1 MRLCHLC
8 DICHHLKSINRIFT
22 SCCLSGK
29 HDRIGSV
36 VDRIGNISYLC
47 TCRTRITD
55 HGIKHLCC
63 CDNRCIMFVTLTDD
77 FLLDVRYLACRNFHT
92 EISSGNHDTVRC
104 FNDGINIL
112 NTLCIL
118 DLRDNTD
125 ILSTIIIQKL
135 TDLTDH
141 LCGTDKRCRDEIKFL
156 LDTKDNVLLILL
168 CDSRKIY
175 FYIGNIYTLL
185 LSQLT
190 TV

>member
-1 MRLCHLC
+1 M
-8 DICHHLKSINRIFT
+8 
-22 SCCLSGK
+22 
-29 HDRIGSV
+29 
-36 VDRIGNISYLC
+36 
-47 TCRTRITD
+47 
-55 HGIKHLCC
+55 
-63 CDNRCIMFVTLTDD
+63 
-77 FLLDVRYLACRNFHT
+77 RYLACRNFHT
-92 EISSGNHDTVRC
+92 EISSGNHDAIRC

-125 ILSTIIIQKL
+125 IFSAIIIQKL

-156 LDTKDNVLLILL
+156 FDTKDDILFILL

-175 FYIGNIYTLL
+175 FYIGNIHTLL